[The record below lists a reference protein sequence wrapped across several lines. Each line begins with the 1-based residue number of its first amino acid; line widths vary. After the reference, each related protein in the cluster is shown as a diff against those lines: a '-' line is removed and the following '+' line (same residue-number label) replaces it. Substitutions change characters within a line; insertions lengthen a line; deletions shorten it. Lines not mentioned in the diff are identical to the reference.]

1 MRKEYAVKD
10 ATLVYT
16 KDELG
21 YAPLL
26 EEMKHAKEVTIIT
39 YNISEKQSRLLNCL
53 KSTPE
58 DCDISIITNIP
69 GRWETYYGD
78 K

>member
-26 EEMKHAKEVTIIT
+26 EEMQRKSQSSHIT
-39 YNISEKQSRLLNCL
+39 SPKNRAGF
-53 KSTPE
+53 STA
-58 DCDISIITNIP
+58 
-69 GRWETYYGD
+69 
-78 K
+78 